1 MLSAR
6 ASPAP
11 QASDATQSAS
21 ICGSLDNA
29 RMVVSSLREVGLS
42 YTVGN
47 SLDGRKAGKIGRSA
61 MQCRRVDR
69 RLFLGAGA
77 ATLIGAAGTARAQAQ
92 APQAAGE
99 GAPAL
104 KPTARVV
111 DFVAG
116 FNLKAVPAL
125 AIERAPLAFID
136 TVGVMLAGSRS
147 EPAAIVL
154 ELVRAEGT
162 APAASIVG
170 QSLGS
175 SPQLAALANGVASHA
190 LDFDFTY
197 TQGQLLAPV
206 IPALLPLAE
215 STGATPGETL
225 AAFLVGFEVCSRLSR
240 ANPNHNGRRAWPGT
254 GTTRTI
260 GP

>member
-1 MLSAR
+1 
-6 ASPAP
+6 
-11 QASDATQSAS
+11 
-21 ICGSLDNA
+21 
-29 RMVVSSLREVGLS
+29 
-42 YTVGN
+42 
-47 SLDGRKAGKIGRSA
+47 

-77 ATLIGAAGTARAQAQ
+77 AAAAV
-92 APQAAGE
+92 
-99 GAPAL
+99 
-104 KPTARVV
+104 KPTARVA
-111 DFVAG
+111 DFVAS
-116 FNLKAVPAL
+116 FDSKFLPAL
-125 AIERAPLAFID
+125 LVGRARLAFID

-154 ELVRAEGT
+154 ELVRAEGA

-170 QSLGS
+170 RSLRS

-215 STGATPGETL
+215 
-225 AAFLVGFEVCSRLSR
+225 
-240 ANPNHNGRRAWPGT
+240 
-254 GTTRTI
+254 
-260 GP
+260 